1 METTAVPEDAQRPT
15 RPRRPRRFYP
25 RWIPQVLVRPREAF
39 RRIVGERRGVWQ
51 AAILLLTVTAVL
63 RVLAT
68 GYVQQQT
75 PGMGETLPPDFEF
88 WSPEQQQQFM
98 QASQLTGGPVFNYV
112 LPALQA
118 VGGVWFGWLVV
129 GGVLHLLLTLLGG
142 RTPTITTMN
151 IVAWARLPFAVRDVV
166 RTVAALAGDPVT
178 TTGLAGF
185 APPEAAGG
193 ALFLSLLLAF
203 VDIYLIWQIVLIVL
217 GVRTADS
224 TLGAARTWLFTT
236 LGVVALLLARVG
248 ISYGLAQLGG
258 GGGGMI
264 RPFFF

>member
-1 METTAVPEDAQRPT
+1 METTSPPADAAPRRPS
-15 RPRRPRRFYP
+15 RPRRPRRFYFN
-25 RWIPQVLVRPREAF
+25 WIPLVFVRPREAF
-39 RRIVGERRGVWQ
+39 RRIVAERRGVWQ
-51 AAILLLTVTAVL
+51 AAILLLTLTALL

-68 GYVQQQT
+68 GYAGQQAAGAG
-75 PGMGETLPPDFEF
+75 PELPPDFEF
-88 WSPEQQQQFM
+88 WSPDQQEQYM
-98 QASQLTGGPVFNYV
+98 QAEQLTGGPVFSYA

-118 VGGVWFGWLVV
+118 VAGVWFGWLVV
-129 GGVLHLLLTLLGG
+129 GGVLHLLLTLIGG

-151 IVAWARLPFAVRDVV
+151 IVAWARLPFAVRDLV
-166 RTVAALAGDPVT
+166 RMASALAGDPVR

-185 APPEAAGG
+185 AAADATGG
-193 ALFLSLLLAF
+193 ALFLSLLLAL
-203 VDIYLIWQIVLIVL
+203 VDIYLVWQIVLIVI

-236 LGVVALLLARVG
+236 LGVAGLLLARVG
-248 ISYGLAQLGG
+248 ISYGLAQV